1 LKPDHYDEQITGYDK
16 NGNMLGLKRYGPISA
31 NGYGLI
37 DNLSVTLDGNQL
49 VSVNDAAT
57 VSAFNNGFD
66 FKDGSK
72 QATEYFYD
80 DNGSLIKDLNKKN
93 TNIQYNC
100 LHLPDRVE
108 FEDGSSISYLYDAA
122 GIKLRVVHSTAG
134 KTTTTDYCGSVIYE
148 NGNPKTILTE
158 AGFVS
163 LNDNKYHY
171 YLQDHQGN
179 NRVVADQNG
188 NVEEINHY
196 YPFGGIFANTSS
208 NQPYKYNGKEWDKEY
223 GLNWYDY
230 GARMYDPALGRWH
243 VVDPS
248 SEKYYGVTP
257 YAYCNNNP
265 IKNIDLDGRDWYLH
279 EATGQLYYNKGMN
292 QKQITFND
300 NLYTRVGA
308 NNMLGD
314 MKDITEKS
322 YDYEESVSLAQAH
335 GYAINP
341 IQYITSEDSREQPY
355 TTGKKSVSITT
366 GKIEIVNERYGVF
379 TSDKDKVVGVKTEPL
394 FTESLK
400 KTGKLD

>member
-1 LKPDHYDEQITGYDK
+1 MIVV
-16 NGNMLGLKRYGPISA
+16 
-31 NGYGLI
+31 
-37 DNLSVTLDGNQL
+37 LSQ
-49 VSVNDAAT
+49 
-57 VSAFNNGFD
+57 
-66 FKDGSK
+66 
-72 QATEYFYD
+72 
-80 DNGSLIKDLNKKN
+80 
-93 TNIQYNC
+93 
-100 LHLPDRVE
+100 
-108 FEDGSSISYLYDAA
+108 
-122 GIKLRVVHSTAG
+122 GIL
-134 KTTTTDYCGSVIYE
+134 
-148 NGNPKTILTE
+148 
-158 AGFVS
+158 
-163 LNDNKYHY
+163 
-171 YLQDHQGN
+171 YLQDHLGN
-179 NRVVADQNG
+179 NRVVAKSDGTVIQT
-188 NVEEINHY
+188 NHY
-196 YPFGGIFANTSS
+196 YPFGMSFTESTHGDK
-208 NQPYKYNGKEWDKEY
+208 QPYKYNNKELDMNN

-243 VVDPS
+243 VVDPL

-279 EATGQLYYNKGMN
+279 EATGQLYYNKDMN
-292 QKQITFND
+292 QNQITFND

-308 NNMLGD
+308 NDMLGD

-400 KTGKLD
+400 KTGKFDILLTGGKKTNYVERNYVTYKKTKTEDKIYNAIGTLFGIMSTITTGKQDYRAVNVYRNRDDYSKATRGMGRVLNYMK